1 MPFEGARES
10 LALHEG
16 CEVYRRGFP
25 YGRLRARA
33 RPLLSVLAGA
43 LTLAAGGILA
53 EPGVVE
59 EVVAT
64 AKTGSRIGRQGD
76 SPSPLSSY
84 DHETM
89 RAAGLKDL
97 RDLVGVLAINAGAE
111 NNSDNLTQNFT
122 VGTANLNLRGLGVAS
137 TLVLLNGRRQVL
149 SAVQTDDG
157 SSFVDLAALVPMLA
171 VERVEVLKD
180 GAAAIYGSEA
190 VAGVANF
197 ITRRGYEGVEVQAEY
212 RSRVGDGSQD
222 DLSLDGV
229 VGGRLGG
236 DATYLLAASHLDRTS
251 LVLTEVG
258 WLRPST
264 SGFGN
269 PGSFHVPSLGRTVAD
284 PGCERYEGLLQE
296 LTDGSTICR
305 FDYAPQVTVLPDE
318 RRTQVFGR
326 LDWSWGETSAAWAEL
341 GYARNDISRDVSP
354 SFPVLNTPRVPADHP
369 GNPFGEDV
377 WFQGRPYGYGQP
389 PELNYYEHD
398 TARLAVGL
406 EGAFSAATS
415 WELAMV
421 HAVNDAVLNPRDVIA
436 GNFQA
441 SLLGLGGAG
450 CDPGPS
456 DSAPAVAGQGRC
468 RYFNPFS
475 TAFAAAPG
483 DSLFNAPELRRFI
496 IGDYLGD
503 GESRLTTFEANLTGF
518 LPGYRGGYAVGVQYR
533 KQHLEYA
540 FDEVT
545 RTDGFAFLIG
555 NPDFSARDDVT
566 AAYAE
571 LWLPVGER
579 FEATGAVR
587 YEDYGGG
594 VGDTLDPKLTLLLR
608 ANEAFSLRG
617 SFSTSFRAPSPLQ
630 TRGAQTNF
638 TNILDHDGSTTFA
651 GRRTVGDASLAPE
664 TSRAFNIGITWRGGD
679 TWAANAD
686 YWRYAFRDVLRKDN
700 AQAIVNADPFD
711 PRIQRT
717 SAGTIS
723 IVNVAFINAD
733 RIETAG
739 IDLSFRMESET
750 AFGAVTAWG
759 EATWLERYDVTH
771 AGVDVDG
778 LGKLNRANV
787 GAPNQR
793 FQGVAGLSWS
803 RDAYRVTAMARHVGS
818 YEDDAGG
825 DIERF
830 TTLDCNVRWSLGEIL
845 RQGTDAWIA
854 LGGVNLLDEAPPF
867 VNIAGSYDPR
877 SADPRGRRLFVSVG
891 WRL

>member
-1 MPFEGARES
+1 MVSSGA
-10 LALHEG
+10 G
-16 CEVYRRGFP
+16 W
-25 YGRLRARA
+25 
-33 RPLLSVLAGA
+33 
-43 LTLAAGGILA
+43 
-53 EPGVVE
+53 
-59 EVVAT
+59 
-64 AKTGSRIGRQGD
+64 
-76 SPSPLSSY
+76 
-84 DHETM
+84 
-89 RAAGLKDL
+89 
-97 RDLVGVLAINAGAE
+97 
-111 NNSDNLTQNFT
+111 
-122 VGTANLNLRGLGVAS
+122 
-137 TLVLLNGRRQVL
+137 
-149 SAVQTDDG
+149 
-157 SSFVDLAALVPMLA
+157 
-171 VERVEVLKD
+171 
-180 GAAAIYGSEA
+180 
-190 VAGVANF
+190 
-197 ITRRGYEGVEVQAEY
+197 
-212 RSRVGDGSQD
+212 
-222 DLSLDGV
+222 
-229 VGGRLGG
+229 GG

-326 LDWSWGETSAAWAEL
+326 LDWSWGETSEAWAEL

-398 TARLAVGL
+398 TARFAVGL

-436 GNFQA
+436 ANFQA

-450 CDPGPS
+450 CDPGPA
-456 DSAPAVAGQGRC
+456 DSVPAVAGQGRC

-475 TAFAAAPG
+475 TAFAASPG
-483 DSLFNAPELRRFI
+483 DSLFNAPDLRSFI

-503 GESRLTTFEANLTGF
+503 GESRLSTFEANVTGF

-638 TNILDHDGSTTFA
+638 TNILDHDGSRTFA
-651 GRRTVGDASLAPE
+651 GTADRRRGVPRTPE
-664 TSRAFNIGITWRGGD
+664 TSRAFNVGITWRGRRA
-679 TWAANAD
+679 TWAVNAD

-711 PRIQRT
+711 PRIERT

-739 IDLSFRMESET
+739 IDLSFRMESDMS
-750 AFGAVTAWG
+750 FGTVTAWG
-759 EATWLERYDVTH
+759 EATWLERYDVTN

-793 FQGVAGLSWS
+793 LQGVAGLSWS